1 MAEAKTKRTGA
12 SVEAFLE
19 KTAGDRKPDC
29 DAIAAMM
36 AKASKAPAEMWGPS
50 IVGFGSYDLVSGKTV
65 NAWPIVGF
73 SPRKGEI
80 VLYIEPRLLE
90 DEARLAKLGK
100 QRHGKTCLYIKSLAD
115 VDAKELGK
123 LIADSVAYMQ
133 KKYPAPK
140 K

>member
-12 SVEAFLE
+12 SVEAFL
-19 KTAGDRKPDC
+19 KKAAGDRKPAC

-80 VLYIEPRLLE
+80 VVYIEPGLLE
-90 DEARLAKLGK
+90 DEARLAKIGK
-100 QRHGKTCLYIKSLAD
+100 HRHGTSCLYIKSLAE
-115 VDAKELGK
+115 VDTKELGK
-123 LIADSVAYMQ
+123 LIADSVAYVQ
-133 KKYPAPK
+133 KKYTAPK
-140 K
+140 

>member
-80 VLYIEPRLLE
+80 VVYIEPRFLE

-100 QRHGKTCLYIKSLAD
+100 QRHGKSCLYIKSLAD
-115 VDAKELGK
+115 VDAKELAK
-123 LIADSVAYMQ
+123 LIADSVASVP
-133 KKYPAPK
+133 KKHPAPK

>member
-19 KTAGDRKPDC
+19 KAAGDRKPDC

-65 NAWPIVGF
+65 TAWPIVGF

-80 VLYIEPRLLE
+80 VVYIEPALLE
-90 DEARLAKLGK
+90 DEARLAKIGK
-100 QRHGKTCLYIKSLAD
+100 HRHGKSCFYIKSLAD
-115 VDAKELGK
+115 VDTKELGK
-123 LIADSVAYMQ
+123 LIADSVAYV
-133 KKYPAPK
+133 KKK
-140 K
+140 

>member
-12 SVEAFLE
+12 SVEAFL
-19 KTAGDRKPDC
+19 KKAAGDRKSDC

-65 NAWPIVGF
+65 NAWPVAGF

-80 VLYIEPRLLE
+80 VIYIAPSLLE
-90 DEARLAKLGK
+90 DEARLGK
-100 QRHGKTCLYIKSLAD
+100 IGRHRHGKSCLYIKSLAD
-115 VDAKELGK
+115 VDTKELGK
-123 LIADSVAYMQ
+123 LIADSIAHIQ
-133 KKYPAPK
+133 KKYSGK
-140 K
+140 

>member
-12 SVEAFLE
+12 SVEAFL
-19 KTAGDRKPDC
+19 KKAAGDRKSDC

-65 NAWPIVGF
+65 NAWPVAGF

-80 VLYIEPRLLE
+80 VIYIVPSLLE
-90 DEARLAKLGK
+90 DEVRLRKIGRH
-100 QRHGKTCLYIKSLAD
+100 RHGKSCLYIKSLAD
-115 VDAKELGK
+115 LDTKELGK
-123 LIADSVAYMQ
+123 LIADSVALVQ
-133 KKYPAPK
+133 KKYPSK
-140 K
+140 

>member
-12 SVEAFLE
+12 SVEAFL
-19 KTAGDRKPDC
+19 KKAAGDRKPDC

-50 IVGFGSYDLVSGKTV
+50 IVGFGSYDLVSGKTA

-80 VLYIEPRLLE
+80 VVYIVPGLLE
-90 DEARLAKLGK
+90 DEARLAKIGK
-100 QRHGKTCLYIKSLAD
+100 HRHGKSCFYIKSLAD
-115 VDAKELGK
+115 VDTKELGK
-123 LIADSVAYMQ
+123 LIADSVAYVR

-140 K
+140 